1 MSTSSL
7 IEFTTRWYII
17 DHDQQRWSTNP
28 VHHGSS
34 HGTHPGSCLVRTRFR
49 FGVHI
54 CAFLCSRPVFR
65 CAHLVVPVLVM
76 VHNWSISILV
86 TNPQLTPK
94 WGSKMGSKS
103 GQICHTNKQVF
114 PSQKGPPEV
123 LREHDS
129 LNSESRLPP
138 PDPENGPI
146 LDPFF
151 GHFWRFWPFLS
162 IKCMRLSSDFRFPH
176 DCAQIWG
183 SQFAP
188 PFRAEMRGLFFV
200 KSARICHKKL

>member
-1 MSTSSL
+1 MSQARDGTGDRHHLGLNVNL
-7 IEFTTRWYII
+7 IFDRV
-17 DHDQQRWSTNP
+17 HDPMIHHRSWSTTLINKP
-28 VHHGSS
+28 RSS
-34 HGTHPGSCLVRTRFR
+34 WVITRYTSGSCLVRTRFR

-151 GHFWRFWPFLS
+151 GHFWRFW
-162 IKCMRLSSDFRFPH
+162 RFNRVF
-176 DCAQIWG
+176 CT
-183 SQFAP
+183 
-188 PFRAEMRGLFFV
+188 
-200 KSARICHKKL
+200 